1 MEFILVASVKSTT
14 TPEQRRELLK
24 VFSQWKPPEG
34 VDMKMLYI
42 ATDERHS
49 FGLYESESAAAIAQI
64 PYTFGDYLEFEV
76 FSVLPAQEGA
86 ELLGK
91 AQAWVDQAKRG

>member
-1 MEFILVASVKSTT
+1 MEFILIATIKPTT

-34 VDMKMLYI
+34 VDMKTLYI

-49 FGLYESESAAAIAQI
+49 FSLCESESAAAIAQI
-64 PYTFGDYLEFEV
+64 PYTFGDYMEFEV
-76 FSVLPAQEGA
+76 FPVLPIQEGA

-91 AQAWVDQAKRG
+91 AQTWVDQVKKG